1 MANAQ
6 ATFDVL
12 KMSETELSGTSRYMS
27 MAGAFG
33 ALGGDVSAISQN
45 PGGIGVYRSSDISAT
60 MNLNFLST
68 KSSDYPK
75 LTDTK
80 FCFNNVSYVGSMK
93 IDSDFLKYFNWGF
106 SFNRINSF
114 NRRYQGGYKNGYS
127 LTNRIADYMNNG
139 NWIDD
144 DFSSRFYDSNAY
156 KFYDVNPYYYSEAP
170 WLGILAYQSYLLNAD
185 RNSGELSGL
194 QTNGTTNSSSFYV
207 EEKGHTDEYNI
218 TLGGNFKNIVF
229 WGLNFGIT
237 DLHFDSY
244 QYFGEDLDNAV
255 FSNYNSSYTYYS
267 EQYPHGKSIT
277 GLIPG
282 NRSYLD
288 YVGDNYIG
296 TTTGYAGYDFQ
307 TFQETRGTGYNFKM
321 GVIVKP
327 INQLRIGAAFHTPT
341 YYDMKDLYKV
351 QSGFDLQVNGDDQ
364 LYQGSTE
371 TGEEGYYDEYR
382 YTIKTP
388 WRFIGSLA
396 VVPDSKGL
404 ISVDYEYVGA
414 NTMRCGDDRGNN
426 YFETEYKIKDQLQAS
441 HILRVGGEFRATPN
455 FSIRAGYSYQTSPV
469 KDGVKG
475 VANDD
480 VDVVSSNYMYQY
492 DKSNQYITAGLG
504 YRYKHFY
511 ADAAYVHQTRTSQYH
526 AFPGEQG
533 EEVKDNNN
541 KVSLTLGFR
550 F

>member
-1 MANAQ
+1 MKKIYIALLLGGAALMANAQ

-33 ALGGDVSAISQN
+33 ALGGDASAISIN

-68 KSSDYPK
+68 RCADYQE
-75 LTDTK
+75 LNDTK
-80 FCFNNVSYVGSMK
+80 FWFNNVSYVGSMK
-93 IDSDFLKYFNWGF
+93 IDSDFFKYFNWGF
-106 SFNRINSF
+106 SFNRIKSF
-114 NRRYQGGYKNGYS
+114 NRRYQGGYDTGYS
-127 LTNRIADYMNNG
+127 LTNKIADNLNNG
-139 NWIDD
+139 GWIAEDL
-144 DFSSRFYDSNAY
+144 SVNNYDGNIYYESN
-156 KFYDVNPYYYSEAP
+156 AP
-170 WLGILAYQSYLLNAD
+170 WLGILAYQSYLLNE
-185 RNSGELSGL
+185 NSDGSLSGL
-194 QTNGTTNSSSFYV
+194 STNNTAGSANFYV
-207 EEKGHTDEYNI
+207 DEKGHTDEYNI
-218 TLGGNFKNIVF
+218 SLGGNFKNVVF

-244 QYFGEDLDNAV
+244 QYYGEDLENAEI
-255 FSNYNSSYTYYS
+255 Y
-267 EQYPHGKSIT
+267 
-277 GLIPG
+277 
-282 NRSYLD
+282 D
-288 YVGDNYIG
+288 YRYDDGR
-296 TTTGYAGYDFQ
+296 TATGYAGYDFQ
-307 TFQETRGTGYNFKM
+307 SFQETRGTGYNFKM
-321 GVIVKP
+321 GLIVKP

-351 QSGFDLQVNGDDQ
+351 QSGFDLQTSDDAEMF
-364 LYQGSTE
+364 QGNTE

-396 VVPDSKGL
+396 VVPSSKGM
-404 ISVDYEYVGA
+404 ISMDYEYVGA
-414 NTMRCGDDRGNN
+414 NTMRCGDEGGYN
-426 YFETEYKIKDQLQAS
+426 YVDTEYNIKDQLQAS

-469 KDGVKG
+469 KDEVKG
-475 VANDD
+475 VANDN

-504 YRYKHFY
+504 YRYRHFY

-541 KVSLTLGFR
+541 KVSLTIGFR

>member
-1 MANAQ
+1 MLMCGISLMASAQ

-12 KMSETELSGTSRYMS
+12 KMSETELSGSSRYMS

-33 ALGGDVSAISQN
+33 ALGGDASAVTIN
-45 PGGIGVYRSSDISAT
+45 PGGIGVFRSSDISAT

-68 KSSDYPK
+68 KSSDSQK

-80 FCFNNVSYVGSMK
+80 FWFNNVSYVGSMR
-93 IDSDFLKYFNWGF
+93 IDSDFFKYFNWGF

-114 NRRYQGGYKNGYS
+114 NRRYQGGYN
-127 LTNRIADYMNNG
+127 TNQSITNKIADNLNNG

-144 DFSSRFYDSNAY
+144 DLSVDAYDGNIFYQCG
-156 KFYDVNPYYYSEAP
+156 AP
-170 WLGILAYQSYLLNAD
+170 WLGILAYQSYLV
-185 RNSGELSGL
+185 NSNLDGSFKGMSNPDFN
-194 QTNGTTNSSSFYV
+194 TNGDVNFYV

-218 TLGGNFKNIVF
+218 TLGGNFKNVF
-229 WGLNFGIT
+229 YWGLNFGIT
-237 DLHFDSY
+237 DLRFDSY
-244 QYFGEDLDNAV
+244 QYYGEDLYDAEI
-255 FSNYNSSYTYYS
+255 Y
-267 EQYPHGKSIT
+267 
-277 GLIPG
+277 
-282 NRSYLD
+282 D
-288 YVGDNYIG
+288 YRYDDGS
-296 TTTGYAGYDFQ
+296 TTKGYGGFDFQ
-307 TFQETRGTGYNFKM
+307 SYQETRGTGYNFKM

-351 QSGFDLQVNGDDQ
+351 QSGFDLQANLDDNM
-364 LYQGSTE
+364 YRGHYE

-396 VVPDSKGL
+396 VVPSNKGM
-404 ISVDYEYVGA
+404 ISFDYEYVGA
-414 NTMRCGDDRGNN
+414 NTVRCGDEGGYN
-426 YFETEYKIKDQLQAS
+426 YSDTEYKIKDQLQAS
-441 HILRVGGEFRATPN
+441 HILRVGGEYRVTPS
-455 FSIRAGYSYQTSPV
+455 FSVRAGYSYQTSPV
-469 KDGVKG
+469 KDAVKE
-475 VANDD
+475 VANND

-492 DKSNQYITAGLG
+492 DKSNQYITCGVG
-504 YRYKHFY
+504 YRYKKFY

-526 AFPGEQG
+526 AFPGEVG